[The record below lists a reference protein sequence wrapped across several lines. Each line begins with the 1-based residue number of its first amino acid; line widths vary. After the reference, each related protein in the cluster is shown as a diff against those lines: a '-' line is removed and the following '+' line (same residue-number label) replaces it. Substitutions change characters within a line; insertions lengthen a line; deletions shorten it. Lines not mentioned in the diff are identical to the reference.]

1 MMDDNVEIY
10 SHIGHQGSRKY
21 EDSHQRVNSY
31 KELKL
36 CFISHKNIIHWW
48 VLWGYA
54 WMDFHYIDGH
64 FLVTYNYAQDLLLAL
79 NLGLIP
85 GEPWEII
92 YVSKNWCHTRQVHSS
107 LLSLPGP
114 SPVILMFINIPILP
128 KWMCMHA
135 HTYTMAVIKNY
146 WNFIQERKNL
156 TYSQTEAYY
165 DLKLNIQLMLNS
177 IKSLQSQ

>member
-1 MMDDNVEIY
+1 MMDDKVEIY

-107 LLSLPGP
+107 LLSLPDP
-114 SPVILMFINIPILP
+114 SSVILMFINIPILP

-135 HTYTMAVIKNY
+135 HTYTMAVIKKLLK
-146 WNFIQERKNL
+146 F
-156 TYSQTEAYY
+156 YSGKKKF
-165 DLKLNIQLMLNS
+165 DLLPNRSLLWLK
-177 IKSLQSQ
+177 IKHPT